1 MFFDGFVSQ
10 RTLTTTAAAESDI
23 LTICCDKATRM
34 FSLQEIGNASVKVLS
49 PVVAISSS
57 TL

>member
-10 RTLTTTAAAESDI
+10 RTVTTTAAAESDI
-23 LTICCDKATRM
+23 LTICGDKATRKC
-34 FSLQEIGNASVKVLS
+34 FSSRVGNAWVKVLS

>member
-1 MFFDGFVSQ
+1 MFFDGFDSQ
-10 RTLTTTAAAESDI
+10 RTLTTTAAAERDI
-23 LTICCDKATRM
+23 LTICCDQGYPDV
-34 FSLQEIGNASVKVLS
+34 SLQEIGNASVRVLS